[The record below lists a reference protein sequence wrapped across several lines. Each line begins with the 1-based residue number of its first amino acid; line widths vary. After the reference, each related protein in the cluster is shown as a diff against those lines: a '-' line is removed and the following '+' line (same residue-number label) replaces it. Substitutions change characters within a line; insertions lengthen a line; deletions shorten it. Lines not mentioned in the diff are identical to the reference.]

1 MAKKIGI
8 DVDLR
13 DEKAKKKLKELQN
26 GKYKVDLDVDV
37 NDARQAT
44 QSMNQLSSATKSTS
58 NAFDKL
64 RNAAKDMFSTERISL
79 TAYVAIMRE
88 IDKAAENMV
97 KSVKDIDK
105 AITDLSIAT
114 NMSRKETAELVNE
127 YNAYAKQLAS
137 TTTQVTSAA
146 DDYLRAGKTMSEANA
161 LIKDSIM
168 LSKLGQID
176 SGEATEDLLAT
187 MNGFDM
193 SVKEINKALD
203 SMVAIDMAAATSSG
217 DIATALK
224 YCASSADVAG
234 VSFDKLAAMIGT
246 VQDKT
251 QQSAETVGTFM
262 NTLLSRYRN
271 VKIGQFVDDDG
282 EDLSDVETIL
292 GSVGIKL
299 RETNQEFRD
308 FEDVIDDVA
317 KSWNTYSG
325 VQQAAIAKAF
335 GGTRQQ
341 NRFIALM
348 EGYNKTLELT
358 QVAAESA
365 GTAVDKFNNS
375 YMNSLEAKENTLQ
388 ASFESLVTD
397 SDFDKVYAG
406 ILDATTALF
415 DFVKEVNGVKSA
427 LGGLAVGGGIKA
439 FLAIKTGV
447 NEAYITLNKFK
458 NALDLVKKTKI
469 STAEFDR
476 LLLLSDGLSKS
487 QMKLILST
495 NTLTVAQKKQLLM
508 ASGLSEEEATLQLQT
523 WKMTAA
529 NDGLTAS
536 TTSAGNAFR
545 GLWAT
550 LKANPLMIIVSAVT
564 IGISIWQKYKQSME
578 EAVSAASDAANA
590 YKEQTN
596 SLDDQI
602 TKYQELRQQLIT
614 AKGNEEET
622 QAVKEQLLAL
632 QQELNEQF
640 GEEYGKLNLVTDAYK
655 DQTESIKAYN
665 KEAANVF
672 LNKNRKGIE
681 VATDKME
688 SDNTYSLGS
697 MNGLVSTDELEIL
710 EKIKGLASENGID
723 FTDSGFEF
731 VGNAEEADKAINAFM
746 NSLKELREQ
755 TGETSNTVSS
765 IFDGLLDNSGEALA
779 KADDIISEYKDIYE
793 QAQLAEIA
801 SSDKLSV
808 KYNEMMDAVQA
819 YNDAVSNLE
828 NPYGDSD
835 VQSAYDNLQKIKN
848 EIADSSDWNNYRNIV
863 DETFLEADDATYTF
877 YEDLQKNK
885 DGIKDLTDSLQGL
898 SATDLQA
905 MFDDGE
911 SGDSFDKLS
920 QKADKYGVN
929 VQNLIDLL
937 EKLGIV
943 QGEIEKLEDV
953 ETPTISFSDTMTQL
967 DDMKSKLSAVDQVY
981 AKLFDEDA
989 SIGFDDYSSLYDTFK
1004 DIEGLDIG
1012 SYIEQLQEAGQD
1024 QEKVQSTIDSM
1035 MGKYL
1040 QLSGVLDIVNDSNK
1054 DFIVSMLQEQGIANA
1069 DAIITE
1075 TLAAKKAYAAIT
1087 SKDLADATAEDIV
1100 QMLRENVVTEE
1111 TKNQIIAYYLEKEYA
1126 SGVTLDAS
1134 DDVEQLMTLISALG
1148 GATSA
1153 LSIYYHMLNGG
1164 LNVSEFGGN
1173 GGMSGKDGQYAKQMA
1188 QVQAEK
1194 EIEKIKQDTLSSIN
1208 SSTPNFSGG
1217 SSTKAA
1223 KDKAAKDASKGA
1235 KDAEDEAKKAAE
1247 EAEKALTDALS
1258 HIKNAIDELDKEAS
1272 DKFSN
1277 WSSRNQALADEMGMI
1292 PQEIA
1297 KQQELYDF
1305 YMSQGDTTKAEEAA
1319 NAIKD
1324 LQRNLKELANQKLE
1338 NIKQFYSD
1346 IIDLIDSLKEL
1357 KNAYVDLKEAKG
1369 LVANEVDYRE
1379 LMAQSEQERQNY
1391 EKELTELQNQ
1401 LQDNINNGYIEEG
1414 SEAWYEWQK
1423 ELNGIKK
1430 SIIECKKEQV
1440 EWNNAIKKLPFDA
1453 LEKYTILIQKATDRI
1468 NGANDILEAKGLS
1481 QSVANIN
1488 EQLMALNET
1497 MSVTVHNR
1505 KLIFDALHDG
1515 LSDSEYGWA
1524 DLNEDQIQ
1532 KVFDYINTDDSLGL
1546 HDYLTSLGVDMY
1558 QFAKDSENSVWSY
1571 VQELSTVNQ
1580 KIQET
1585 EKSQIELNKSIRD
1598 MGVKSAE
1605 AYGKLIDKANADID
1619 NQSTLW
1625 EARGMDKTLAHYQQA
1640 LQGLD
1645 MSIGSASNKRYQDV
1659 AKIYANFA
1667 DGINGWAQLDT
1678 AQIDKVMEFVN
1689 TDNSQ
1694 GLFEYLGSL
1703 GIDASQLDEFWEL
1716 VEDIQSIDS
1725 DITSARQKQIEFNKA
1740 LQQMDI
1746 STYEKLNEL
1755 LSKAKT
1761 ELEGLKNLIESH
1773 GKNASDNLLSKQ
1785 IENSMKS
1792 VDLSK
1797 SMISTYRDYISSQL
1811 SDNVSGWAK
1820 LTQEQI
1826 NKVFSYLDVNDTDG
1840 LNKYFNS
1847 LGMSA
1852 GTLTEFWEVVNKIS
1866 SEESNIFSEM
1876 TNQEKYFDEMLENR
1890 ISQLDDIKEKLNKI
1904 NDAKN
1909 KALELEKARFALIQ
1923 AMNNRNV
1930 MTWDGNQMV
1939 WTQDSSAVSSATENL
1954 NNLEFQALIDSIED
1968 ATDSIKELIKN
1979 MNLYDDNGKLLS
1991 NWKEIIASAGTS
2003 VDDIVSNIIK
2013 TLSARGYNF
2022 TDPKFNS
2029 GNSVIDS
2036 KYKDLISTEDVVDM
2050 DLLNSLK
2057 SAQQQKTIDLKTYI
2071 PDYASIFAKAIQ
2083 NMPTNNTT
2091 TQTTSITYQL
2101 NGDFIMPN
2109 IHDDA
2114 KLDDFIKDL
2123 NSLSSKAEQR
2133 INKI

>member
-1 MAKKIGI
+1 
-8 DVDLR
+8 
-13 DEKAKKKLKELQN
+13 
-26 GKYKVDLDVDV
+26 
-37 NDARQAT
+37 
-44 QSMNQLSSATKSTS
+44 
-58 NAFDKL
+58 
-64 RNAAKDMFSTERISL
+64 
-79 TAYVAIMRE
+79 
-88 IDKAAENMV
+88 
-97 KSVKDIDK
+97 
-105 AITDLSIAT
+105 
-114 NMSRKETAELVNE
+114 
-127 YNAYAKQLAS
+127 
-137 TTTQVTSAA
+137 
-146 DDYLRAGKTMSEANA
+146 
-161 LIKDSIM
+161 
-168 LSKLGQID
+168 
-176 SGEATEDLLAT
+176 
-187 MNGFDM
+187 
-193 SVKEINKALD
+193 
-203 SMVAIDMAAATSSG
+203 
-217 DIATALK
+217 
-224 YCASSADVAG
+224 
-234 VSFDKLAAMIGT
+234 
-246 VQDKT
+246 
-251 QQSAETVGTFM
+251 
-262 NTLLSRYRN
+262 
-271 VKIGQFVDDDG
+271 
-282 EDLSDVETIL
+282 
-292 GSVGIKL
+292 
-299 RETNQEFRD
+299 
-308 FEDVIDDVA
+308 
-317 KSWNTYSG
+317 
-325 VQQAAIAKAF
+325 
-335 GGTRQQ
+335 
-341 NRFIALM
+341 
-348 EGYNKTLELT
+348 
-358 QVAAESA
+358 
-365 GTAVDKFNNS
+365 
-375 YMNSLEAKENTLQ
+375 
-388 ASFESLVTD
+388 
-397 SDFDKVYAG
+397 
-406 ILDATTALF
+406 
-415 DFVKEVNGVKSA
+415 
-427 LGGLAVGGGIKA
+427 
-439 FLAIKTGV
+439 
-447 NEAYITLNKFK
+447 
-458 NALDLVKKTKI
+458 
-469 STAEFDR
+469 
-476 LLLLSDGLSKS
+476 
-487 QMKLILST
+487 
-495 NTLTVAQKKQLLM
+495 
-508 ASGLSEEEATLQLQT
+508 
-523 WKMTAA
+523 
-529 NDGLTAS
+529 
-536 TTSAGNAFR
+536 
-545 GLWAT
+545 
-550 LKANPLMIIVSAVT
+550 
-564 IGISIWQKYKQSME
+564 
-578 EAVSAASDAANA
+578 
-590 YKEQTN
+590 
-596 SLDDQI
+596 
-602 TKYQELRQQLIT
+602 
-614 AKGNEEET
+614 
-622 QAVKEQLLAL
+622 
-632 QQELNEQF
+632 
-640 GEEYGKLNLVTDAYK
+640 
-655 DQTESIKAYN
+655 
-665 KEAANVF
+665 
-672 LNKNRKGIE
+672 
-681 VATDKME
+681 
-688 SDNTYSLGS
+688 
-697 MNGLVSTDELEIL
+697 
-710 EKIKGLASENGID
+710 
-723 FTDSGFEF
+723 
-731 VGNAEEADKAINAFM
+731 
-746 NSLKELREQ
+746 
-755 TGETSNTVSS
+755 
-765 IFDGLLDNSGEALA
+765 
-779 KADDIISEYKDIYE
+779 
-793 QAQLAEIA
+793 
-801 SSDKLSV
+801 
-808 KYNEMMDAVQA
+808 
-819 YNDAVSNLE
+819 
-828 NPYGDSD
+828 
-835 VQSAYDNLQKIKN
+835 
-848 EIADSSDWNNYRNIV
+848 
-863 DETFLEADDATYTF
+863 
-877 YEDLQKNK
+877 
-885 DGIKDLTDSLQGL
+885 
-898 SATDLQA
+898 
-905 MFDDGE
+905 
-911 SGDSFDKLS
+911 
-920 QKADKYGVN
+920 
-929 VQNLIDLL
+929 
-937 EKLGIV
+937 
-943 QGEIEKLEDV
+943 
-953 ETPTISFSDTMTQL
+953 
-967 DDMKSKLSAVDQVY
+967 
-981 AKLFDEDA
+981 
-989 SIGFDDYSSLYDTFK
+989 
-1004 DIEGLDIG
+1004 
-1012 SYIEQLQEAGQD
+1012 
-1024 QEKVQSTIDSM
+1024 
-1035 MGKYL
+1035 
-1040 QLSGVLDIVNDSNK
+1040 
-1054 DFIVSMLQEQGIANA
+1054 
-1069 DAIITE
+1069 
-1075 TLAAKKAYAAIT
+1075 
-1087 SKDLADATAEDIV
+1087 
-1100 QMLRENVVTEE
+1100 
-1111 TKNQIIAYYLEKEYA
+1111 
-1126 SGVTLDAS
+1126 
-1134 DDVEQLMTLISALG
+1134 
-1148 GATSA
+1148 
-1153 LSIYYHMLNGG
+1153 
-1164 LNVSEFGGN
+1164 
-1173 GGMSGKDGQYAKQMA
+1173 
-1188 QVQAEK
+1188 
-1194 EIEKIKQDTLSSIN
+1194 
-1208 SSTPNFSGG
+1208 
-1217 SSTKAA
+1217 
-1223 KDKAAKDASKGA
+1223 
-1235 KDAEDEAKKAAE
+1235 
-1247 EAEKALTDALS
+1247 
-1258 HIKNAIDELDKEAS
+1258 
-1272 DKFSN
+1272 
-1277 WSSRNQALADEMGMI
+1277 MI

-1357 KNAYVDLKEAKG
+1357 KNAYIDLKEAKG

-1468 NGANDILEAKGLS
+1468 NGANDILETKGLS

-1619 NQSTLW
+1619 NKNTLW
-1625 EARGMDKTLAHYQQA
+1625 EARGMDKTIAHYTEA

-1659 AKIYANFA
+1659 AKIYQNFA
-1667 DGINGWAQLDT
+1667 DGVNGWSQLDT
-1678 AQIDKVMEFVN
+1678 SQIDKVMEFVN
-1689 TDNSQ
+1689 SNDSQ
-1694 GLFEYLGSL
+1694 GLFTYLGSL

-1761 ELEGLKNLIESH
+1761 EIEGLNSLIESH

-1826 NKVFSYLDVNDTDG
+1826 NKVFSYLDTNDTDG

-1852 GTLTEFWEVVNKIS
+1852 GTLTEFWEVVSKIS

-1876 TNQEKYFDEMLENR
+1876 TNQEKYFDEMLQNR

-1968 ATDSIKELIKN
+1968 ATDSINELIKN
-1979 MNLYDDNGKLLS
+1979 MNLYDDNGKILS
-1991 NWKEIIASAGTS
+1991 NWKEILASAGTS

-2057 SAQQQKTIDLKTYI
+2057 SAQQQKTIDLKTYV
-2071 PDYASIFAKAIQ
+2071 PDYTSTFAKAIQ

-2133 INKI
+2133 INRI